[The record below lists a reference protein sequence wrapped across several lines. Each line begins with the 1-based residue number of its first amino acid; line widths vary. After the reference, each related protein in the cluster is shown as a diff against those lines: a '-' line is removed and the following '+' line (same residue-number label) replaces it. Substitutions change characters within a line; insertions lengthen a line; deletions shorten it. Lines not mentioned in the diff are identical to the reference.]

1 MLPVSTNTFL
11 EWSGSIL
18 AVSAAILLA
27 LNIELSPWA
36 YVGYLFSSLLL
47 TAWGVRQKAYGIAWQ
62 NSVFIVIN
70 LLGIY
75 RWLLVASPV

>member
-1 MLPVSTNTFL
+1 MSSLNTSHVL

-47 TAWGVRQKAYGIAWQ
+47 TAWGLRQKAYGIAWQ
-62 NSVFIVIN
+62 NSVFILIN

-75 RWLLVASPV
+75 RWLLVSSPV